1 MRAGGTATLWY
12 QRWYSPPTVGELR
25 LRASERVRELRK
37 AGTQI
42 APVDPISGNRI
53 AKTFWGK
60 AWCENLLRYSDFEN
74 RMPRGRKYVRT
85 GSVVQLAIEPGL
97 VRALVN
103 GTDLYET
110 SIRIA
115 ALPEDRWKSLC
126 RQCAGEIGSLVELL
140 SGKPPERVMEIVSRP
155 GEGLFPSPGEI
166 SLDCSCPDWAAMCKH
181 VAAAMYGVGVRLD
194 HDPGK
199 LFTLRGV
206 SADDLVGAAVEAA
219 AAPPGDE
226 ALVSEDLAALFGVEI
241 ETDPRSGDAER
252 PVKKAARKKVPG
264 KKVTRK
270 KVTRKKVTRKK
281 ATRKK
286 AARKK
291 TTRKKAARKAV
302 RRKAVRQ
309 QAAPP
314 RET

>member
-1 MRAGGTATLWY
+1 M
-12 QRWYSPPTVGELR
+12 
-25 LRASERVRELRK
+25 
-37 AGTQI
+37 
-42 APVDPISGNRI
+42 
-53 AKTFWGK
+53 
-60 AWCENLLRYSDFEN
+60 
-74 RMPRGRKYVRT
+74 
-85 GSVVQLAIEPGL
+85 
-97 VRALVN
+97 
-103 GTDLYET
+103 
-110 SIRIA
+110 
-115 ALPEDRWKSLC
+115 
-126 RQCAGEIGSLVELL
+126 ELL

-194 HDPGK
+194 HDPGQ

-219 AAPPGDE
+219 AAPSGDE

-241 ETDPRSGDAER
+241 ETEPQSGDAER

-270 KVTRKKVTRKK
+270 KATRKKAARKK

-286 AARKK
+286 AARK
-291 TTRKKAARKAV
+291 
-302 RRKAVRQ
+302 AVRQ
-309 QAAPP
+309 QAPP
-314 RET
+314 SRET

>member
-226 ALVSEDLAALFGVEI
+226 ALISEDLAALFGVEI

-270 KVTRKKVTRKK
+270 KAAVKK

>member
-1 MRAGGTATLWY
+1 MYYR
-12 QRWYSPPTVGELR
+12 RWYSPPTVGELR
-25 LRASERVRELRK
+25 FRASERLRK
-37 AGTQI
+37 LKKEGKEVV
-42 APVDPISGNRI
+42 PVEPISGNRI

-60 AWCENLLRYSDFEN
+60 AWCENLLHYSDFEN

-85 GSVVQLAIEPGL
+85 GSVVHLAVEPGL

-103 GTDLYET
+103 GTDLYEI
-110 SIRIA
+110 SVRIA
-115 ALPEDRWKSLC
+115 ALPEARWKSV
-126 RQCAGEIGSLVELL
+126 RTECAGEIGSLVELL
-140 SGKPPERVMEIVSRP
+140 SGRPPQRVMEIVSRP
-155 GEGLFPSPGEI
+155 GEGLFPSPDEI
-166 SLDCSCPDWAAMCKH
+166 ALDCSCPDWAEMCKH
-181 VAAAMYGVGVRLD
+181 AAAAMYGIGARLD
-194 HDPGK
+194 HDPGQ

-219 AAPPGDE
+219 AAPSGDE

-241 ETDPRSGDAER
+241 ETEPQSGDAER

-270 KVTRKKVTRKK
+270 KATRKK

-291 TTRKKAARKAV
+291 ATRKKVTRKKV

>member
-270 KVTRKKVTRKK
+270 KVTRKK

>member
-1 MRAGGTATLWY
+1 MYYR
-12 QRWYSPPTVGELR
+12 RWYSPPTVGELR
-25 LRASERVRELRK
+25 FRASERLRK
-37 AGTQI
+37 LKKEGKEVV
-42 APVDPISGNRI
+42 PVEPISGNRI

-60 AWCENLLRYSDFEN
+60 AWCENLLHYSDFEN

-85 GSVVQLAIEPGL
+85 GSVVHLAVEPGL

-103 GTDLYET
+103 GTDLYEI
-110 SIRIA
+110 SVRIA
-115 ALPEDRWKSLC
+115 ALPEARWKSV
-126 RQCAGEIGSLVELL
+126 RTECAGEIGSLVELL
-140 SGKPPERVMEIVSRP
+140 SGRPPQRVMEIVSRP
-155 GEGLFPSPGEI
+155 GEGLFPSPDEI
-166 SLDCSCPDWAAMCKH
+166 ALDCSCPDWAEMCKH
-181 VAAAMYGVGVRLD
+181 AAAAMYGIGARLD
-194 HDPGK
+194 HDPGQ

-219 AAPPGDE
+219 AAPSGDE

-241 ETDPRSGDAER
+241 ETEPQSGDAER

-270 KVTRKKVTRKK
+270 K

-291 TTRKKAARKAV
+291 VTRKKV

>member
-1 MRAGGTATLWY
+1 MPYR
-12 QRWYSPPTVGELR
+12 RWYSAPTVGELR
-25 LRASERVRELRK
+25 FRASERLRK
-37 AGTQI
+37 LKKEGKEVV
-42 APVDPISGNRI
+42 PVEPISGNRI

-60 AWCENLLRYSDFEN
+60 AWCENLLHYSDFEN

-85 GSVVQLAIEPGL
+85 GSVVHLAVEPGL

-103 GTDLYET
+103 GTDLYEI
-110 SIRIA
+110 SVRIA
-115 ALPEDRWKSLC
+115 ALPEARWKSV
-126 RQCAGEIGSLVELL
+126 RTECAGEIGSLVELL
-140 SGKPPERVMEIVSRP
+140 SGRPPQRVMEIVSRP
-155 GEGLFPSPGEI
+155 GEGLFPSPDEI
-166 SLDCSCPDWAAMCKH
+166 ALDCSCPDWAEMCKH
-181 VAAAMYGVGVRLD
+181 AAAAMYGIGARLD
-194 HDPGK
+194 HDPGQ

-219 AAPPGDE
+219 AAPSGDE

-241 ETDPRSGDAER
+241 ETEPQSGDAER

-270 KVTRKKVTRKK
+270 K

-291 TTRKKAARKAV
+291 AARKKVTRKKV

>member
-1 MRAGGTATLWY
+1 MYYR
-12 QRWYSPPTVGELR
+12 RWYSPPTVGELR
-25 LRASERVRELRK
+25 FRASERLRK
-37 AGTQI
+37 LKKEGKEVV
-42 APVDPISGNRI
+42 PVEPISGNRI

-60 AWCENLLRYSDFEN
+60 AWCENLLHYSDFEN

-85 GSVVQLAIEPGL
+85 GSVVHLAVEPGL

-103 GTDLYET
+103 GTDLYEI
-110 SIRIA
+110 SVRIA
-115 ALPEDRWKSLC
+115 ALPEARWKAV
-126 RQCAGEIGSLVELL
+126 RTECAGEIGSLVELL
-140 SGKPPERVMEIVSRP
+140 SGRPPQRVMEIVSRP
-155 GEGLFPSPGEI
+155 GEGLFPSPDEI
-166 SLDCSCPDWAAMCKH
+166 ALDCSCPDWAEMCKH
-181 VAAAMYGVGVRLD
+181 AAAAMYGIGARLD
-194 HDPGK
+194 HDPGQ

-219 AAPPGDE
+219 AAPSGDE

-241 ETDPRSGDAER
+241 ETEPQSGDAER

-270 KVTRKKVTRKK
+270 K

-291 TTRKKAARKAV
+291 AARKKVTRKKV

>member
-1 MRAGGTATLWY
+1 M
-12 QRWYSPPTVGELR
+12 GELR
-25 LRASERVRELRK
+25 FRASERLRK
-37 AGTQI
+37 LKKEGKEVV
-42 APVDPISGNRI
+42 PVEPISGNRI

-60 AWCENLLRYSDFEN
+60 AWCENLLHYSDFEN

-85 GSVVQLAIEPGL
+85 GSVVHLAVEPGL

-103 GTDLYET
+103 GTDLYEI
-110 SIRIA
+110 SVRIA
-115 ALPEDRWKSLC
+115 ALPEARWKSV
-126 RQCAGEIGSLVELL
+126 RTECAGEIGSLVELL
-140 SGKPPERVMEIVSRP
+140 SGRPPQRVMEIVSRP
-155 GEGLFPSPGEI
+155 GEGLFPSPDEI
-166 SLDCSCPDWAAMCKH
+166 ALDCSCPDWAEMCKH
-181 VAAAMYGVGVRLD
+181 AAAAMYGIGARLD
-194 HDPGK
+194 HDPGQ

-219 AAPPGDE
+219 AAPSGDE

-241 ETDPRSGDAER
+241 ETEPQSGDAER

-270 KVTRKKVTRKK
+270 K

-291 TTRKKAARKAV
+291 VTRKKV

>member
-1 MRAGGTATLWY
+1 MWY

-85 GSVVQLAIEPGL
+85 GSVVHLAIEPGR

-103 GTDLYET
+103 GTDLYEI

-194 HDPGK
+194 HDPGQ

-219 AAPPGDE
+219 AAPSGDE

-241 ETDPRSGDAER
+241 ETEPQSGDAER

-264 KKVTRK
+264 KKAAARKKATRK

-291 TTRKKAARKAV
+291 ATRKKVTRKAV

-309 QAAPP
+309 QAPP
-314 RET
+314 SRET

>member
-1 MRAGGTATLWY
+1 MYYR
-12 QRWYSPPTVGELR
+12 RWYSPPTVGELR
-25 LRASERVRELRK
+25 FRASERLRK
-37 AGTQI
+37 LKKEGKEVV
-42 APVDPISGNRI
+42 PVEPISGNRI

-60 AWCENLLRYSDFEN
+60 AWCENLLHYSDFEN

-85 GSVVQLAIEPGL
+85 GSVVHLAVEPGL

-103 GTDLYET
+103 GTDLYEI
-110 SIRIA
+110 SVRIA
-115 ALPEDRWKSLC
+115 ALPEARWKSV
-126 RQCAGEIGSLVELL
+126 RTECAGEIGSLVELL
-140 SGKPPERVMEIVSRP
+140 SGRPPQRVMEIVSRP
-155 GEGLFPSPGEI
+155 GEGLFPSPDEI
-166 SLDCSCPDWAAMCKH
+166 ALDCSCPDWAEMCKH
-181 VAAAMYGVGVRLD
+181 AAAAMYGIGARLD
-194 HDPGK
+194 HDPGQ

-219 AAPPGDE
+219 AAPAAGE
-226 ALVSEDLAALFGVEI
+226 ALASEDLGALFGVEI
-241 ETDPRSGDAER
+241 ETEPQSGDAER

-270 KVTRKKVTRKK
+270 KATRKK

-291 TTRKKAARKAV
+291 ATRKKVTRKKV

>member
-1 MRAGGTATLWY
+1 MYYR
-12 QRWYSPPTVGELR
+12 RWYSPPTVGELR
-25 LRASERVRELRK
+25 FRASERLRK
-37 AGTQI
+37 LKKEGKEVV
-42 APVDPISGNRI
+42 PVEPISGNRI

-60 AWCENLLRYSDFEN
+60 AWCENLLHYSDFEN

-85 GSVVQLAIEPGL
+85 GSVVHLAVEPGL

-103 GTDLYET
+103 GTDLYEI
-110 SIRIA
+110 SVRIA
-115 ALPEDRWKSLC
+115 ALPEARWKSV
-126 RQCAGEIGSLVELL
+126 RTECAGEIGSLVELL
-140 SGKPPERVMEIVSRP
+140 SGRPPQRVMEIVSRP
-155 GEGLFPSPGEI
+155 GEGLFPSPDEI
-166 SLDCSCPDWAAMCKH
+166 ALDCSCPDWAEMCKH
-181 VAAAMYGVGVRLD
+181 AAAAMYGIGARLD
-194 HDPGK
+194 HDPGQ

-219 AAPPGDE
+219 AAPSGDE

-241 ETDPRSGDAER
+241 ETEPQSGDAER

-270 KVTRKKVTRKK
+270 K

-291 TTRKKAARKAV
+291 AARKKVTRKKV